1 MPLIGVRIAYRE
13 RPGAWPMA
21 VILFVEDDRASRRNI
36 ALFLRLSG
44 YEVYEAEDGDA
55 ALSLLS
61 RMQFDVVIS
70 DLNLPGQINGIDILE
85 ALKTIPRKIDAIL
98 VTGRGSDEIKSRADS
113 LGAAYMEKPVQLRE
127 LKKTIEQRARR

>member
-1 MPLIGVRIAYRE
+1 LHPAE
-13 RPGAWPMA
+13 AEGAIMA
-21 VILFVEDDRASRRNI
+21 VILFVEDDAVSRRNI

-44 YEVYEAEDGDA
+44 YEVYEAENGEM

-61 RMQFDVVIS
+61 SMQFDVVIS
-70 DLNLPGQINGIDILE
+70 DLNLPGNLNGIDILD

-98 VTGRGSDEIKSRADS
+98 ITGRGSDEIKRRANS

-127 LKKTIEQRARR
+127 LENAIQQRVRR